1 MAKYGVNEQTRS
13 RAHVIPKTFKK
24 NARERGFIIHGAA
37 GGGRGRYQT
46 PRRRLA
52 TRRRPFQATTL
63 TGKRNG
69 AAAPAPAKQAK
80 GSSESA
86 MAARFVVFLLPIL
99 LLEGVAAEATT
110 HRLRGD
116 AGPGTQVVNAGPGTQ
131 VVNGDAPFTPL
142 QLDNVSSAPSL
153 APTAHSLTLS
163 RPQRVRSRT
172 PLLSSPHNTFA
183 PSLAP
188 TQPVVAAAE
197 PPQPQPSDPAW
208 KGSSRWPATGNP
220 AHTHAKRAPSLYRF
234 SALRAQEPQWRR
246 GIQPHW

>member
-1 MAKYGVNEQTRS
+1 MNRHFAEILKHKN
-13 RAHVIPKTFKK
+13 KT
-24 NARERGFIIHGAA
+24 ARERSVILLHGAA

-116 AGPGTQVVNAGPGTQ
+116 AGPGTQVVN
-131 VVNGDAPFTPL
+131 GDAPFTPL

-163 RPQRVRSRT
+163 PTQRVRSRT

-220 AHTHAKRAPSLYRF
+220 AHTHAKRAPSLHRF

-246 GIQPHW
+246 GIRPHW